1 MEKGHCF
8 MNVDNFEI
16 EYEDFYDFSKSYIGQ
31 GCLIDVLKELKAI
44 QEGYPDENG
53 EVLQVERAKSDDI
66 LASKGKES
74 STSFTIVGDASEFS
88 LVSSAK
94 KSESSG
100 FVIVDESEKDPAIEE
115 EKEEKVEEQESDEEW
130 EDIDLED

>member
-1 MEKGHCF
+1 M
-8 MNVDNFEI
+8 
-16 EYEDFYDFSKSYIGQ
+16 
-31 GCLIDVLKELKAI
+31 
-44 QEGYPDENG
+44 
-53 EVLQVERAKSDDI
+53 LQVERAKSDDI

-115 EKEEKVEEQESDEEW
+115 EKEEKVEE
-130 EDIDLED
+130 